1 MALVL
6 AHSRLDEATRPFW
19 RLLLERVVQG
29 GVGVF
34 AQCGAETTLASRNH
48 TGLLYARG
56 RL

>member
-19 RLLLERVVQG
+19 RLLLERVVRG

-48 TGLLYARG
+48 TGLLHAHG